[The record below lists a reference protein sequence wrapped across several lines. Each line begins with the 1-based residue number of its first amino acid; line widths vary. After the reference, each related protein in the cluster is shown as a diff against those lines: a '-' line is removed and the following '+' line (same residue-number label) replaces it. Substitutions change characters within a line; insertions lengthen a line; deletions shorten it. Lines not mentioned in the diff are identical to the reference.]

1 MNPTV
6 AGLIELQR
14 VDDEIR
20 SHRKQREELASN
32 LERLHKILVQ
42 MNASLGEKRTRLA
55 ENVRWYDDKRI
66 DLQADN
72 ERINNAKTKLVAVQR
87 TKEYQAMTK
96 ELDTLRKKV
105 QEDEAELERLS
116 TVIQETRAAVQSEEQ
131 KLAEIQSEVTREE
144 TTSTERLVE
153 LDRIIGAV
161 ADKKLEIGKNLPK
174 NIVSS
179 YERILE
185 KRDGTAV
192 VPAVLGACMGCKM
205 KVPPQTWVKIQIG
218 KEIFQC
224 ANCNRYLYYTVQA
237 SQAQMQ

>member
-1 MNPTV
+1 MNPTI

-14 VDDEIR
+14 IDDEIS
-20 SHRKQREELASN
+20 SHKKQRDELAQN
-32 LERLHKILVQ
+32 LERLRKILTQ
-42 MNASLGEKRTRLA
+42 MSGSLEEKRSRLT
-55 ENVRWYDDKRI
+55 EVERWYEEKRI

-96 ELDTLRKKV
+96 ELDTLRKKI
-105 QEDEAELERLS
+105 QEDEAELQRLS
-116 TVIQETRAAVQSEEQ
+116 QVIQETRAAVTSEEQ
-131 KLAEIQSEVTREE
+131 KLGEIQSEVAREE
-144 TTSTERLVE
+144 STSADRLAE

-161 ADKKLEIGKNLPK
+161 ADKKKEIGKHIPRSA
-174 NIVSS
+174 VAS

-192 VPAVLGACMGCKM
+192 VPAVAGSCTGCQM
-205 KVPPQTWVKIQIG
+205 KVPPQIWVKIQIG

-224 ANCNRYLYYTVQA
+224 SNCNRYLYYTVQA